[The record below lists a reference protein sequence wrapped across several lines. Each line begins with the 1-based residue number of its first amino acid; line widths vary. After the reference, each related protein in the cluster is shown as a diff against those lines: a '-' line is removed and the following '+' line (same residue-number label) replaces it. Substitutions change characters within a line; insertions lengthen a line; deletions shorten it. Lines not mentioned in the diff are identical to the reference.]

1 MRGTLDISEESR
13 SNLFTLQPTFFFAVP
28 IHRCILFT
36 RCRFIAYWS
45 LEGSFLVVGA
55 QIMNSLSTWNKNH
68 LLPSYKFIAQYPNAK
83 EKREDIFCSP
93 ELTLCELGAV
103 FAPLGII
110 IRKTC
115 SGPSISNK
123 QSARKAMCE
132 NCAATLTPRK
142 ILFIRL
148 ILRSIR
154 EMRIN
159 FLGTRNKSKTNS
171 KQLLRLNSMHRLPPS
186 NSSLWNLFRSA

>member
-115 SGPSISNK
+115 SGPSISTINNQQERQCVRIVQPLWPHGK
-123 QSARKAMCE
+123 SYSFALFSARFVRCE
-132 NCAATLTPRK
+132 
-142 ILFIRL
+142 
-148 ILRSIR
+148 SI
-154 EMRIN
+154 
-159 FLGTRNKSKTNS
+159 F
-171 KQLLRLNSMHRLPPS
+171 
-186 NSSLWNLFRSA
+186 